1 MAENNTL
8 IVYASRHGE
17 TEKCARE
24 IFNLIDGKVDICD
37 LGNRISF
44 PDASTYDTIIIGSS
58 IHLGKVL
65 EPVSNFCSA
74 NLELLTQKR
83 IGLFITC
90 PDTGEKAEK
99 QLRQAFPAELLN
111 GAVVSAYFDGTFDSF
126 RLSILERMMIYRPG
140 GGSGAQLSPSS
151 WKKIKQFAKKMNP
164 SHAEEE

>member
-1 MAENNTL
+1 MARWIYVTWETGSL
-8 IVYASRHGE
+8 FRMPQPMTPSLLAAPSILESAGAS
-17 TEKCARE
+17 
-24 IFNLIDGKVDICD
+24 LQ
-37 LGNRISF
+37 
-44 PDASTYDTIIIGSS
+44 
-58 IHLGKVL
+58 
-65 EPVSNFCSA
+65 FCSA